1 MKRLFSALL
10 CAIILLTPLF
20 QTVSFAQSVSE
31 LSSEYG
37 YPIDPAYLP
46 KGGTIVA
53 DATTGAILWQEDE
66 QILWPTASLA
76 KMMVVYLAYQA
87 MARGDFTEQT
97 EVEVSEDVAYLSSDS
112 ELSNNYMPLGS
123 VFTISELLDL
133 TIIPSSASAV
143 LLLANQLGTHQEVV
157 WLMNQTAR
165 DMGMANT
172 TYVNVVGA
180 TNDLLLPYLEGLTP
194 GADNISTA
202 YDQAIFAAHLVRD
215 YPQVLAH
222 SVQPSF
228 VLKPGTEFEE
238 LFESRNLTLPGAYY
252 AFEGMDGLKTGSTN
266 EAAYNLA
273 LTAQQGDTRLVAI
286 VQGAGLWEDWE
297 SEGYRSIIGHVLMSE
312 SFSKYASR
320 VVLPAGEHVID
331 GRRIITTE
339 DLIDTV
345 GDEPLSFTLLDERV
359 VRVSDRAYLP
369 GFEAPSVAF
378 EDVTVPVEV
387 DQDIPE
393 AEPVDEPTDP
403 VMQKNIKQ
411 SLITLTL
418 YLIGL
423 LLLLLILRASI
434 LRAVRRRIQRDK
446 RRWRG

>member
-1 MKRLFSALL
+1 M
-10 CAIILLTPLF
+10 
-20 QTVSFAQSVSE
+20 
-31 LSSEYG
+31 
-37 YPIDPAYLP
+37 
-46 KGGTIVA
+46 
-53 DATTGAILWQEDE
+53 
-66 QILWPTASLA
+66 
-76 KMMVVYLAYQA
+76 
-87 MARGDFTEQT
+87 
-97 EVEVSEDVAYLSSDS
+97 
-112 ELSNNYMPLGS
+112 
-123 VFTISELLDL
+123 
-133 TIIPSSASAV
+133 
-143 LLLANQLGTHQEVV
+143 
-157 WLMNQTAR
+157 
-165 DMGMANT
+165 
-172 TYVNVVGA
+172 
-180 TNDLLLPYLEGLTP
+180 
-194 GADNISTA
+194 
-202 YDQAIFAAHLVRD
+202 
-215 YPQVLAH
+215 
-222 SVQPSF
+222 
-228 VLKPGTEFEE
+228 
-238 LFESRNLTLPGAYY
+238 
-252 AFEGMDGLKTGSTN
+252 
-266 EAAYNLA
+266 
-273 LTAQQGDTRLVAI
+273 TAQQGDTRLVAI

-320 VVLPAGEHVID
+320 VVLPAGEHDID

-423 LLLLLILRASI
+423 LILLLILRASI